1 MYIVKMPNMGKEEY
15 DRLIREEY
23 IARIVFQ
30 GENYPYIAPFLYI
43 FDGKYMYFLSTKYGK
58 KIEYFNQNPYV
69 SVEVDKYNQDLSN
82 YAFVV
87 LSGHLV
93 EVNDER
99 SKKQIRDHF
108 IRMIKER
115 NLSDNIMIALG
126 HSAQDPTKALALEER
141 NLIWKL
147 VDVKKITGL
156 KMGTRES

>member
-93 EVNDER
+93 EVNDAS

>member
-1 MYIVKMPNMGKEEY
+1 MDIVKMPNMGKEEY

-93 EVNDER
+93 EVNDA
-99 SKKQIRDHF
+99 SGKKQIRDHF

>member
-1 MYIVKMPNMGKEEY
+1 MDIVKMPNMGKKEF

-30 GENYPYIAPFLYI
+30 GEKYPYIAPFLYV

-58 KIEYFNQNPYV
+58 KIEYFNQSPYV
-69 SVEVDKYNQDLSN
+69 SVEVDKYNRDLSN
-82 YAFVV
+82 YAFAV
-87 LSGHLV
+87 LSGRLV

-99 SKKQIRDHF
+99 SKKDIRDLF
-108 IRMIKER
+108 VDMIKER

-126 HSAQDPTKALALEER
+126 HSAQDPTKALAIEER
-141 NLIWKL
+141 NFIWKL
-147 VDVKKITGL
+147 VDVRKIKAL